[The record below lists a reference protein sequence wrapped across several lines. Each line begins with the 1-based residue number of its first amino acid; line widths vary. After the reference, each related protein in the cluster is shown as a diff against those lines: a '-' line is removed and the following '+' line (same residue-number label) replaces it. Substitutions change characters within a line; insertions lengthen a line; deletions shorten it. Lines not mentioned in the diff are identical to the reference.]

1 MKDYKDLPKKRRQK
15 PFLKVTILILI
26 FIILI
31 VTLIAVDVALKK
43 LPDILK
49 VTHVYVKGVRVL
61 SKDEL
66 FNDLSINA
74 SLLKVNKDEI
84 YNKLSRKK
92 WVEKVRIT
100 KIFPHTLVIDIE
112 EKKPCIISEIK
123 NKHYLLDR
131 NGNIIDLYR
140 SSLPIDISRLLIVKQ
155 MVNNINSRMYK
166 SIYEQCKYIE
176 NKLGN
181 INYVKLL
188 SDHYMI
194 VSMKCGIDIAFDPS
208 HCNKRYVDNLNKI
221 WSDLITKKNDIYLV
235 NACYKKVVVIKWRR
249 HGKEN
254 R

>member
-15 PFLKVTILILI
+15 PFLKVIILILI

-31 VTLIAVDVALKK
+31 VTLIAVDVAWKR
-43 LPDILK
+43 LPNILK
-49 VTHVYVKGVRVL
+49 VNHVCVRGVKIL
-61 SKDEL
+61 SKDYL
-66 FNDLSINA
+66 FDGVAINA
-74 SLLKVNKDEI
+74 SLFKMNTDEI
-84 YNKLSRKK
+84 CGKIGSKK
-92 WVEKVRIT
+92 WVKKVRIT

-112 EKKPCIISEIK
+112 EKEPCIISEIK
-123 NKHYLLDR
+123 NKQYLLDR

-140 SSLPIDISRLLIVKQ
+140 SSLPIDVSRLLIVKQ

-166 SIYEQCKYIE
+166 SIYEQCKYTE

-181 INYVKLL
+181 INYVKFL
-188 SDHYMI
+188 SDHYM
-194 VSMKCGIDIAFDPS
+194 VVNMKCGIDIAFDPS

-221 WSDLITKKNDIYLV
+221 WSDLITKKDDIYLV